1 LTDNE
6 NLSIAN
12 FACRIEIPGSYDT
25 IQLPSVT
32 TTSELDDETLKESII
47 NGEYVIDPFGMTV
60 SHMDIP
66 VLIYKGSYGEVEYII
81 EARPL
86 YHK

>member
-1 LTDNE
+1 MTDNE

-12 FACRIEIPGSYDT
+12 FSCRIEIPSSNDT

-32 TTSELDDETLKESII
+32 TTSQVDDETLKEGII
-47 NGEYVIDPFGMTV
+47 NGEYVIDPIGMTI
-60 SHMDIP
+60 SHGNIP
-66 VLIYKGSYGEVEYII
+66 ILIYKGSYGEVEYII

-86 YHK
+86 YQH